1 MCICAHRAASLLYH
15 HARKVHMSGRE
26 ACREPPQLI
35 KGTLV
40 AKKASSDL
48 SLALQRQAGSQRQL
62 ANSMHSLIL

>member
-40 AKKASSDL
+40 AKKASS
-48 SLALQRQAGSQRQL
+48 LALQRQAGSQRQL